1 MRRAQHATRLTSRHQ
16 KLGLRAIA
24 TSRYSFG
31 FWGAK
36 LCSLLNIIVGGGY
49 AVVNFV
55 VVGQVLSAVSDYTMT
70 ITVGIVIIAV
80 ISYVISI
87 FGFRLIHTF
96 EKYSWIYTFVLL
108 IVLAAQAAP
117 HVDASIPSE
126 SSGLALAG
134 SFLSILSINFCTSSV
149 KYMHGLCVT
158 NMRQQMPAD
167 GVRLPPVTTPPTF
180 SPLPCPLST

>member
-1 MRRAQHATRLTSRHQ
+1 M
-16 KLGLRAIA
+16 
-24 TSRYSFG
+24 
-31 FWGAK
+31 
-36 LCSLLNIIVGGGY
+36 
-49 AVVNFV
+49 VNFV

-134 SFLSILSINFCTSSV
+134 SFLSILSINFCT
-149 KYMHGLCVT
+149 CVV
-158 NMRQQMPAD
+158 
-167 GVRLPPVTTPPTF
+167 G
-180 SPLPCPLST
+180 